1 MKQRSLKT
9 KLLLLTLGL
18 FLASGVAMTWI
29 QSSSLNGCI
38 FRSKMNT
45 YSGLK

>member
-18 FLASGVAMTWI
+18 FLASGVAMT
-29 QSSSLNGCI
+29 L
-38 FRSKMNT
+38 M
-45 YSGLK
+45 SGAD